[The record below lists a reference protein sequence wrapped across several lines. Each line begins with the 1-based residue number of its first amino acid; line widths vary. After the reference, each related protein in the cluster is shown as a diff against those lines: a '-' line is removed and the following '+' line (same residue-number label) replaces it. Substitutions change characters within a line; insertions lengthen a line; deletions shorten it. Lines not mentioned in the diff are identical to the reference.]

1 MTPKEA
7 AMNVMVPP
15 RADEPTRRAF
25 TVEDA
30 FRMVETG
37 IIGPD
42 EKLELIE
49 GEFVRV
55 NSKNNFHQNVQ
66 NRLTKLLAR
75 ITPDDLAVGIEPT
88 LKLDEFTYVEPD
100 IVIYRY
106 SEAPRLTADRAMLVI
121 EIADSSLG
129 FDLGRKAELMARAG
143 ILDYWVVNAQALEVT
158 VHREPRA
165 DGYGRIV
172 RLSKGEALTPQ
183 HPDIAGVVFR
193 LADLV

>member
-1 MTPKEA
+1 
-7 AMNVMVPP
+7 MNVMVTPQ
-15 RADEPTRRAF
+15 ADEPTRRMF

-49 GEFVRV
+49 GEFVQV

-66 NRLTKLLAR
+66 NRLTKALVGMV
-75 ITPDDLAVGIEPT
+75 PDDLAVGIEPT
-88 LKLDEFTYVEPD
+88 LTLDDFTYVEPD

-106 SEAPRLTADRAMLVI
+106 SEAPRLTAERAMLVI

-129 FDLGRKAELMARAG
+129 FDLGVKAGLMARAG
-143 ILDYWVVNAQALEVT
+143 VEDYWVVNAQALEVT
-158 VHREPRA
+158 VHREPRS
-165 DGYGRIV
+165 DGYGSIR
-172 RLSKGEALTPQ
+172 RLSKNDILKPN
-183 HPDIAGVVFR
+183 HPDISMVAVR
-193 LADLV
+193 LADIA

>member
-1 MTPKEA
+1 
-7 AMNVMVPP
+7 MNVMVTA
-15 RADEPTRRAF
+15 RTDEPIRRVF

-49 GEFVRV
+49 GEFVQV

-66 NRLTKLLAR
+66 NRLTKTLIRMA
-75 ITPDDLAVGIEPT
+75 PDDLAVGIEPT
-88 LKLDEFTYVEPD
+88 LKLSDITYVEPD

-121 EIADSSLG
+121 EVSDSSLG
-129 FDLGRKAELMARAG
+129 FDLGLKAQLMARAG
-143 ILDYWVVNAQALEVT
+143 VADYWVINAQALEVT
-158 VHREPRA
+158 IHREPRA
-165 DGYGRIV
+165 DGYGSIR
-172 RLSKGEALTPQ
+172 RLSKGDAITPA
-183 HPDIAGVVFR
+183 HPDLAGVTFR
-193 LADLV
+193 LADLG

>member
-1 MTPKEA
+1 
-7 AMNVMVPP
+7 MNMLVIPP
-15 RADEPTRRAF
+15 DLAPARRAF

-55 NSKNNFHQNVQ
+55 NAKNNFHQWVQ
-66 NRLTKLLAR
+66 NELTRLLIGLVPRGFA
-75 ITPDDLAVGIEPT
+75 IGIEPT
-88 LKLDEFTYVEPD
+88 LQLDDLTYVEPD

-106 SEAPRLTADRAMLVI
+106 TEAPRLTADRAMLGI

-129 FDLGRKAELMARAG
+129 FDLGPKAALMARPGVA
-143 ILDYWVVNAQALEVT
+143 DYWVINAQALEVT
-158 VHREPRA
+158 VHRDPRA
-165 DGYGRIV
+165 DGYGSIR
-172 RLSKGEALTPQ
+172 RLSKAEAIGPL
-183 HPDIAGVVFR
+183 HPELAGVTFR
-193 LADLV
+193 RADLG

>member
-1 MTPKEA
+1 
-7 AMNVMVPP
+7 MNVMVTQGV
-15 RADEPTRRAF
+15 EGLSRRVF

-66 NRLTKLLAR
+66 NELTRLLVGLVPKG
-75 ITPDDLAVGIEPT
+75 LAVGIEPT

-100 IVIYRY
+100 IVVYRY

-129 FDLGRKAELMARAG
+129 FDLGVKASLMARSGVA
-143 ILDYWVVNAQALEVT
+143 DYWVVNAQALEVT
-158 VHREPRA
+158 VHRAPRA
-165 DGYGRIV
+165 DGYGSIQ
-172 RLSKGEALTPQ
+172 RLSKNDILRSA
-183 HPDIAGVVFR
+183 HPELAMIAFR
-193 LADLV
+193 LADIG

>member
-1 MTPKEA
+1 
-7 AMNVMVPP
+7 MNVMVTQGAEGLP
-15 RADEPTRRAF
+15 RRAF

-66 NRLTKLLAR
+66 NRLTKVLVR
-75 ITPDDLAVGIEPT
+75 MVPDDLAVGIEPT
-88 LKLDEFTYVEPD
+88 LKLSDITYVEPD

-106 SEAPRLTADRAMLVI
+106 SQAPRLTADRAMLAI
-121 EIADSSLG
+121 EVSDSSLG
-129 FDLGRKAELMARAG
+129 FDLGVKAGLMASAG
-143 ILDYWVVNAQALEVT
+143 VSEYWVINAQALEVT
-158 VHREPRA
+158 IHREPRA
-165 DGYGRIV
+165 DGYGSIRRV
-172 RLSKGEALTPQ
+172 ARDEALTPA
-183 HPDIAGVVFR
+183 HPDLAGVTFR
-193 LADLV
+193 LTDLG